1 MTNEQLAALIGE
13 GGNDELLPLLWEK
26 MRKLYRKMSCQYAQ
40 HFADKCA
47 QCGVTAEDIQQ
58 ECYFA
63 MLDSIKAYNDRKP
76 EQQELLF
83 TSFCDYH
90 FRHYADLLIGNN
102 RRGTHK
108 DPLKNAV
115 VSLDEALPDKDGDT
129 DTTRGELIPDPEA
142 EKPFQEIE
150 REDYRQWIRRA
161 MQQALEKYGN
171 PRLWEV
177 IEGYYFE
184 RRTLQ
189 SFADEWGVT
198 KERVRGIRESARHKL
213 SRSAELRKQYMLSEY
228 QHIGIEAFTRGGSIV
243 ERVAEQHEQADAYDD
258 IVRRIIGDGDTERD
272 RAKREILREILEQQ
286 AARKNLQAPAPEK
299 FAS

>member
-76 EQQELLF
+76 EQQDLLF
-83 TSFCDYH
+83 TSFCEYH

-142 EKPFQEIE
+142 EKPFQDIE
-150 REDYRQWIRRA
+150 REDYRQWIRRT
-161 MQQALEKYGN
+161 MQRALAPYGN

-177 IEGYYFE
+177 INGYYFE
-184 RRTLQ
+184 GRTLQ
-189 SFADEWGVT
+189 SFADEWGIT
-198 KERVRGIRESARHKL
+198 KERVRGIRENAARKL
-213 SRSAELRKQYMLSEY
+213 RRSAELRKQYMLSEY
-228 QHIGIEAFTRGGSIV
+228 QHIGVESFQRDGSIV
-243 ERVAEQHEQADAYDD
+243 ERVAEQRNRSDAYAETIRD
-258 IVRRIIGDGDTERD
+258 ILGDGDIEQD
-272 RAKREILREILEQQ
+272 KAKREILREILEQR
-286 AARKNLQAPAPEK
+286 AARENLQAPAPGK
-299 FAS
+299 VTA